1 VAGLGP
7 GGAVA
12 AHELGRA
19 GLSVLAIDKK
29 SFPRY
34 KPCGGG
40 LSARIHKLLSPD
52 FQSTVERT
60 IRGIRFYYPGKGD
73 FTLHAHEPIAY
84 MVTRERFDHFLV
96 QKAKAMGVEIRENEA
111 ILNVEEDPDGV
122 KVTTNAAQYLGKV
135 MIGADGAHSLAAR
148 ILNPKFS
155 RRKILALEEEIP
167 QERTQPD
174 SGSPPDPPRAED
186 EVLIDLGSAPGGYA
200 WSFPKA
206 ARLSVGVAGFTGQ
219 RGSLLHQFSTFK
231 TRQRIGTSL
240 SRKTLMGYPL
250 PLFDPRQFKL
260 ASPRILLVGDAANLV
275 DPFLGEGI
283 YYAIRSSQ
291 IAADTVVKGLKQGSI
306 DCTFYQ
312 ARIHQEIYP
321 EFRAAEKLARLSYAF
336 PQLWYEAM
344 RKYPEVT
351 RWFYEI
357 LQGLESY
364 PGFLS
369 RLKSEV
375 GRLIKNLF
383 FRGL

>member
-1 VAGLGP
+1 MRYDIIVAGLGP

-40 LSARIHKLLSPD
+40 LSARIHNLLSPD

-60 IRGIRFYYPGKGD
+60 IKGIRFFYPGKGD
-73 FTLHAHEPIAY
+73 FTLYAQEPIAY

-96 QKAKAMGVEIRENEA
+96 QKAKCIGVEIRENES
-111 ILNVEEDPDGV
+111 ILNIEEYPGCV
-122 KVTTNAAQYLGKV
+122 KVTTTAAQYQAKV

-148 ILNPKFS
+148 VLNPNFS
-155 RRKILALEEEIP
+155 RRTVLALEEEVP
-167 QERTQPD
+167 QERAQPHPV
-174 SGSPPDPPRAED
+174 SD

-206 ARLSVGVAGFTGQ
+206 AHLSIGIAGFTGQ
-219 RGSLLHQFSTFK
+219 RKSLLQQFSTFK
-231 TRQRIGTSL
+231 ARQCIGS
-240 SRKTLMGYPL
+240 SFSGKTLMGHPL
-250 PLFDPRQFKL
+250 PLFDPRQFRL

-283 YYAIRSSQ
+283 YYAVRSSQ
-291 IAADTVVKGLKQGSI
+291 IAASTVVKVLKLDSI
-306 DCTFYQ
+306 NCTLYQ
-312 ARIHQEIYP
+312 ERIHQEIYP
-321 EFRAAEKLARLSYAF
+321 EFRAAEHLARLSYAF
-336 PQLWYEAM
+336 PHLWYEAM

-351 RWFYEI
+351 QWFYEI

-369 RLKSEV
+369 KLKSEV
-375 GRLIKNLF
+375 GRLLKSLF